1 MGSAAFEILAMFLL
15 LVRANAT
22 QEQRCPHMG
31 QIADESQLI
40 NSFSA
45 QHDPS
50 QDRDRRIV
58 ENINRRNQ
66 AGIAEARR
74 RVAQM
79 EATIVSFEKT
89 VRDLES
95 WIQTEQSRAG
105 VHTDSTLASSLT
117 QRRDTLM
124 RSIEELKRN
133 LAETRSYA

>member
-1 MGSAAFEILAMFLL
+1 MFLL
-15 LVRANAT
+15 LVWANAA

-31 QIADESQLI
+31 QIEEESQLLD
-40 NSFSA
+40 SFPA
-45 QHDPS
+45 QPDPS

-58 ENINRRNQ
+58 EKINRRNQ
-66 AGIAEARR
+66 AGIVEARR
-74 RVAQM
+74 RIAQM

-95 WIQTEQSRAG
+95 WIQSEQSRTG
-105 VHTDSTLASSLT
+105 VHADSTLASSLT

-133 LAETRSYA
+133 LAETRAHA

>member
-1 MGSAAFEILAMFLL
+1 
-15 LVRANAT
+15 
-22 QEQRCPHMG
+22 MG
-31 QIADESQLI
+31 QIADESRLI
-40 NSFSA
+40 NSFPA
-45 QHDPS
+45 QRDPS
-50 QDRDRRIV
+50 RDRDRRIA

-66 AGIAEARR
+66 AGIVEARR
-74 RVAQM
+74 RIAQM

-105 VHTDSTLASSLT
+105 VHADSTLASSLT

>member
-1 MGSAAFEILAMFLL
+1 MSSHGTNRGRIPVDQFIFG
-15 LVRANAT
+15 T
-22 QEQRCPHMG
+22 T
-31 QIADESQLI
+31 
-40 NSFSA
+40 
-45 QHDPS
+45 DPS

>member
-1 MGSAAFEILAMFLL
+1 VGTAAFEILAMFLL
-15 LVRANAT
+15 FVRANAT

-45 QHDPS
+45 QRDPS
-50 QDRDRRIV
+50 QDRDGRIV